1 MNEPG
6 DVAVERDG
14 DARDPDGD
22 AVDPGGDARD
32 PGGDAVEPDG
42 DARDPDG
49 DAVEPDGDGQAGTA
63 DVAPDPPD
71 SGTPDSGALG
81 RGRRVVLGVVAG
93 AALVAVGGLL
103 ATVLVKSP
111 AQVAAETGPPAQG
124 LLTAEVERRVLAR
137 TVVTR
142 GTVVADQSVDVAPQ
156 PRAGEGAAAAVV
168 TKLPLK
174 AGDAVAA
181 GQLLAEV
188 SGRPVF
194 ALKGTLPVYRDLRP
208 GATGDDVAQLQQA
221 LRALGHGT
229 GADAKGVFGA
239 GTKAALTARY
249 RAIGYDPLPAV
260 ADGGEAV
267 KAARQAVRTAQW
279 AVEDASA
286 DAGTGAGGRSGT
298 PVTGN
303 ASAGPTSGAGDGET
317 TGVGRVG
324 GGGLADGGGLA
335 GGKSGGGEGG
345 AGRTLARARQ
355 ALADARAELA
365 SVEAAD
371 GPMLPASETVVLGSF
386 PARVS
391 GIAGRVGGPVS
402 GPVLTLSAGELV
414 VETYLKDDKKQL
426 LRAGMSVVIASEATG
441 LDARGKVALVAG
453 ERSAGRPAGGQQP
466 GPGAQGDAPGKGG
479 DPGFRMVV
487 RADRPL
493 PAALAG
499 QDVRL
504 TIESASTD
512 GQALVVPVT
521 AVSATADGGT
531 VVTAVGGDGTPRRI
545 DVRVGTSG
553 DGYVAV
559 TPVRAGALT
568 AGAKVVI
575 GAAPKD
581 GGGRDGQVGGRDPK
595 GTGSPRRPAE

>member
-1 MNEPG
+1 M
-6 DVAVERDG
+6 
-14 DARDPDGD
+14 
-22 AVDPGGDARD
+22 
-32 PGGDAVEPDG
+32 
-42 DARDPDG
+42 
-49 DAVEPDGDGQAGTA
+49 
-63 DVAPDPPD
+63 
-71 SGTPDSGALG
+71 
-81 RGRRVVLGVVAG
+81 
-93 AALVAVGGLL
+93 
-103 ATVLVKSP
+103 LVKSP

-142 GTVVADQSVDVAPQ
+142 GTVVADQSVDVVPQ
-156 PRAGEGAAAAVV
+156 PRAGEGAGAAVV

-260 ADGGEAV
+260 TDGGQAV

-279 AVEDASA
+279 AVEDAA
-286 DAGTGAGGRSGT
+286 AATGAGTGTGAGAGERSGPPGT
-298 PVTGN
+298 GSPSVT
-303 ASAGPTSGAGDGET
+303 PTSGTGDGET
-317 TGVGRVG
+317 TGDGKTSGRTS
-324 GGGLADGGGLA
+324 
-335 GGKSGGGEGG
+335 GKTGGGEGDS
-345 AGRTLARARQ
+345 GRVLARARQ
-355 ALADARAELA
+355 SLTDARAELA

-402 GPVLTLSAGELV
+402 GPVLTLSSGELV

-453 ERSAGRPAGGQQP
+453 ERSTGRPAGGQQP
-466 GPGAQGDAPGKGG
+466 GQGGQGGQGDATGKGG
-479 DPGFRMVV
+479 GDLGFRMVV

-493 PAALAG
+493 PPALAG

-531 VVTAVGGDGTPRRI
+531 IVTAVGGDGTPRRI
-545 DVRVGTSG
+545 EVRVGTSG
-553 DGYVAV
+553 DGHVAV

-575 GAAPKD
+575 GVAPKD
-581 GGGRDGQVGGRDPK
+581 GGDGQGGQGGGRDGRGGRDPK

>member
-6 DVAVERDG
+6 DVV
-14 DARDPDGD
+14 
-22 AVDPGGDARD
+22 
-32 PGGDAVEPDG
+32 VEPEE
-42 DARDPDG
+42 DA
-49 DAVEPDGDGQAGTA
+49 
-63 DVAPDPPD
+63 
-71 SGTPDSGALG
+71 PDSGALD

-156 PRAGEGAAAAVV
+156 PRAGEGAGAAVV

-267 KAARQAVRTAQW
+267 KAARRAVRTAQW

-286 DAGTGAGGRSGT
+286 GDGAGER
-298 PVTGN
+298 
-303 ASAGPTSGAGDGET
+303 SAGGT
-317 TGVGRVG
+317 T
-324 GGGLADGGGLA
+324 A
-335 GGKSGGGEGG
+335 GGKSGGEGDS
-345 AGRTLARARQ
+345 GRALARARQ

-426 LRAGMSVVIASEATG
+426 LRAGMNVVIASEATG
-441 LDARGKVALVAG
+441 LDARGRVALVAG

-466 GPGAQGDAPGKGG
+466 GQGGQGDAAGKAG
-479 DPGFRMVV
+479 DLGFRMVV

-493 PAALAG
+493 PPALAG

-504 TIESASTD
+504 TVESASTD

-545 DVRVGTSG
+545 EVRVGTGG

-581 GGGRDGQVGGRDPK
+581 GGAGRDGQGGRDPK

>member
-14 DARDPDGD
+14 DGRDP
-22 AVDPGGDARD
+22 A
-32 PGGDAVEPDG
+32 GGDAVEPGG

-168 TKLPLK
+168 TRLPLK

-286 DAGTGAGGRSGT
+286 DAGTGAGTRTGADAGTGAGGRSGT

-324 GGGLADGGGLA
+324 GGGLAD
-335 GGKSGGGEGG
+335 GKSGGGEGG

-581 GGGRDGQVGGRDPK
+581 GGGRDGQGGGRDPK

>member
-6 DVAVERDG
+6 DVVV
-14 DARDPDGD
+14 DPDGER
-22 AVDPGGDARD
+22 VDPGGDVVE
-32 PGGDAVEPDG
+32 PGGGGP
-42 DARDPDG
+42 
-49 DAVEPDGDGQAGTA
+49 AGAA
-63 DVAPDPPD
+63 DVGEEAAEPGAAD
-71 SGTPDSGALG
+71 SGATDPGALG

-124 LLTAEVERRVLAR
+124 LLTAEVERRVLAQ

-156 PRAGEGAAAAVV
+156 PRAGEGAGAAVV

-174 AGDAVAA
+174 AGDTVAA

-229 GADAKGVFGA
+229 GTDAKGVFGA

-260 ADGGEAV
+260 ADGGDAV
-267 KAARQAVRTAQW
+267 KAARLTVRSAQW
-279 AVEDASA
+279 AVEDVSA
-286 DAGTGAGGRSGT
+286 AAGEPSPGPGAGS
-298 PVTGN
+298 P
-303 ASAGPTSGAGDGET
+303 SAGPGSGTTGPASGTGGGKTGSGAT
-317 TGVGRVG
+317 G
-324 GGGLADGGGLA
+324 GG
-335 GGKSGGGEGG
+335 KTGGEGDS
-345 AGRTLARARQ
+345 GRALARARQ
-355 ALADARAELA
+355 ALADALAELA

-402 GPVLTLSAGELV
+402 GPLLTLSAGELV
-414 VETYLKDDKKQL
+414 VETYLKDDKRQL
-426 LRAGMSVVIASEATG
+426 LRAGMSVVIASEASG
-441 LDARGKVALVAG
+441 LDARGKVALVAA
-453 ERSAGRPAGGQQP
+453 ERSTGRPAGGQQP
-466 GPGAQGDAPGKGG
+466 GQGGQGAQGDAAGKGG
-479 DPGFRMVV
+479 GDLGFRMVV

-493 PAALAG
+493 PPALAG

-504 TIESASTD
+504 TVESAATD
-512 GQALVVPVT
+512 GEALVVPVT

-545 DVRVGTSG
+545 PVRVGTSG

-559 TPVRAGALT
+559 TPVRDGALT

-575 GAAPKD
+575 GAAPK
-581 GGGRDGQVGGRDPK
+581 GGRDGEDGREPT
-595 GTGSPRRPAE
+595 GTGSARRPAE

>member
-6 DVAVERDG
+6 DVVV
-14 DARDPDGD
+14 DPDGER
-22 AVDPGGDARD
+22 VDPGGDVVEPGGGGPAGAADVGEDAAD
-32 PGGDAVEPDG
+32 PGA
-42 DARDPDG
+42 
-49 DAVEPDGDGQAGTA
+49 T
-63 DVAPDPPD
+63 D
-71 SGTPDSGALG
+71 SGAADSDATDPGALG

-103 ATVLVKSP
+103 ATMLVKSP

-124 LLTAEVERRVLAR
+124 LLTAEVERRVLAQ

-156 PRAGEGAAAAVV
+156 PRAGEGAGAAVV

-174 AGDAVAA
+174 AGDTVAA

-260 ADGGEAV
+260 ADGGDAV
-267 KAARQAVRTAQW
+267 KAARLTVRSAQW

-286 DAGTGAGGRSGT
+286 AAGEPSPGPGAGS
-298 PVTGN
+298 P
-303 ASAGPTSGAGDGET
+303 SAGPGSGT
-317 TGVGRVG
+317 TGPASGTG
-324 GGGLADGGGLA
+324 GGTTGGG
-335 GGKSGGGEGG
+335 KTGGEGDS
-345 AGRTLARARQ
+345 GRALARARQ

-402 GPVLTLSAGELV
+402 GPLLTLSAGELV
-414 VETYLKDDKKQL
+414 VETYLKDDKRQL
-426 LRAGMSVVIASEATG
+426 LRAGMSVVIASEASG
-441 LDARGKVALVAG
+441 LDARGKVALVAA
-453 ERSAGRPAGGQQP
+453 ERSTGRPAGGQQP
-466 GPGAQGDAPGKGG
+466 GQGGQGAQGDAAGKGG
-479 DPGFRMVV
+479 GDLGFRMVV

-493 PAALAG
+493 TPALAG

-504 TIESASTD
+504 TVESAATD
-512 GQALVVPVT
+512 GEALVVPVT

-545 DVRVGTSG
+545 PVRVGTSG

-559 TPVRAGALT
+559 TPVRDGALT

-575 GAAPKD
+575 GAAPK
-581 GGGRDGQVGGRDPK
+581 GGRDGEDGREPT
-595 GTGSPRRPAE
+595 GTGSARRPAE